1 MSTVLF
7 LVRHAA
13 HGLLKH
19 KLVGRMSQVSLSEE
33 GRRQAQ
39 ALGSRL
45 AREELSL
52 VQASPR
58 DRAMETAQAIARAAS
73 VSLEQV
79 DALDELDMGEW
90 TGKSFDELSVDVR
103 WQAWNGRRSSARPPE
118 GESMLEAQARIIG
131 HIQHLAAGR
140 PNGRI
145 ALVSHGDVIR
155 SALLYL
161 LMMPIDAYDRI
172 EIDPASIS
180 TVVVGNWGA
189 KVLSLNERIAP

>member
-1 MSTVLF
+1 
-7 LVRHAA
+7 
-13 HGLLKH
+13 
-19 KLVGRMSQVSLSEE
+19 MSQVSLSEE

-90 TGKSFDELSVDVR
+90 TGKSFDELSVDAR

-131 HIQHLAAGR
+131 HIQHLAAGH